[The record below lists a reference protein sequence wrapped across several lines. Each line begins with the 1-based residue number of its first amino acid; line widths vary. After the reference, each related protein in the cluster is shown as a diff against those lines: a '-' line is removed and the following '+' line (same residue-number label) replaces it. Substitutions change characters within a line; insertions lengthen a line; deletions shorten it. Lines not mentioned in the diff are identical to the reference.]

1 MRKQQGLSAIGKS
14 LPRNEEKK
22 MKRMIAWIL
31 VLTLLA
37 SLTACG
43 NKGKEG
49 DRTVSLEQQ
58 KEVLADTVEKTGK
71 LLQSSVAEPA
81 FGSVGGE
88 WLVLGLAR
96 SGLEVSD
103 EYYETYFQ
111 NLSAYTAQQGGV
123 LHAKKYTEYSRV
135 ILAVTAIG
143 QDPADVGGFDML
155 VPLADFEQTVFQ
167 GINGPIFALLALD
180 SGSYGIPENIADST
194 QATRDLYVD
203 YIINAQLESGG
214 WSLMGGEA
222 EIDLTAM
229 ALQALAKY
237 RDRKDA
243 AQAVEKGLAILS
255 ERQNEQGGYQYN
267 AAEQASSESVSQV
280 IVALAELGIPLDDS
294 RFVKNGHTLLDGLL
308 QFRQE
313 DGGFSH
319 LIDGETDLLATEQA
333 FYALVAANRVAQG
346 ESSLYRMK

>member
-1 MRKQQGLSAIGKS
+1 
-14 LPRNEEKK
+14 
-22 MKRMIAWIL
+22 MKRFLSWIL
-31 VLTLLA
+31 ILTLLF
-37 SLTACG
+37 SLAACG
-43 NKGKEG
+43 KKEPEG
-49 DRTVSLEQQ
+49 EQNVSAQQQ
-58 KEVLADTVEKTGK
+58 KEVLADTLVKTGSF
-71 LLQSSVAEPA
+71 LQESVAEPT

-88 WLVLGLAR
+88 WLVMGLAR
-96 SGLEVSD
+96 SGLEIPG

-143 QDPADVGGFDML
+143 RDPTDVGGFNML
-155 VPLADFEQTVFQ
+155 LPLADFEQSVFQ

-180 SGSYGIPENIADST
+180 SGNYEIPENTVGST

-203 YIINAQLESGG
+203 YIINAQLENGG

-222 EIDLTAM
+222 EIDVTAM

-237 RDRKDA
+237 QDRKDVA
-243 AQAVEKGLAILS
+243 EAVEKGLVILS
-255 ERQNEQGGYQYN
+255 ERQNENGGYQYN
-267 AAEQASSESVSQV
+267 ATEQVSCESVAQV
-280 IVALAELGIPLDDS
+280 IVALAELGISLDDP
-294 RFVKNGHTLLDGLL
+294 RFVKNGKTLLEGIL
-308 QFRQE
+308 QFQRS

-319 LIDGETDLLATEQA
+319 LMDGETDLLATEQA
-333 FYALVAANRVAQG
+333 FYAMVAANRVAQG

>member
-1 MRKQQGLSAIGKS
+1 
-14 LPRNEEKK
+14 
-22 MKRMIAWIL
+22 MKRILSWIL
-31 VLTLLA
+31 VLMMLL

-43 NKGKEG
+43 KKKPEGGK
-49 DRTVSLEQQ
+49 TVSVEQQ
-58 KEVLADTVEKTGK
+58 MEILTDTIAKTGAFLK
-71 LLQSSVAEPA
+71 ESVAEPT
-81 FGSVGGE
+81 FGTVGGE
-88 WLVLGLAR
+88 WLILGLAR

-111 NLSAYTAQQGGV
+111 NVSAYTAQQGGV

-143 QDPADVGGFDML
+143 RTPTDVGGFNML

-180 SGSYGIPENIADST
+180 SGNYEIPENAADST
-194 QATRDLYVD
+194 QATRDMYVD
-203 YIINAQLESGG
+203 YIINAQLPNGG

-222 EIDLTAM
+222 EIDVTAM

-237 RDRKDA
+237 QDRKDV
-243 AQAVEKGLAILS
+243 AQAVEKGLAVLS

-267 AAEQASSESVSQV
+267 AAEQASCESVAQV

-308 QFRQE
+308 QFQQK

-333 FYALVAANRVAQG
+333 FYALVAANRIAQG

>member
-1 MRKQQGLSAIGKS
+1 
-14 LPRNEEKK
+14 
-22 MKRMIAWIL
+22 MKRLLSWIL
-31 VLTLLA
+31 VLTMLL

-43 NKGKEG
+43 KKEPEG
-49 DRTVSLEQQ
+49 GQTVSMEQQ
-58 KEVLADTVEKTGK
+58 KEVLTETIAKTGTF
-71 LLQSSVAEPA
+71 LHSSVAEPT
-81 FGSVGGE
+81 FGTVGGE

-96 SGLEVSD
+96 SGLEISD
-103 EYYETYFQ
+103 EYFEAYFQ
-111 NLSAYTAQQGGV
+111 NVSAYTAQQGGV

-143 QDPADVGGFDML
+143 KEPSDVGGFDML

-167 GINGPIFALLALD
+167 GINGPVFALLALD
-180 SGSYGIPENIADST
+180 SGNYEIPENAADST
-194 QATRDLYVD
+194 QATRDMYVD
-203 YIINAQLESGG
+203 YIINAQLENGG

-222 EIDLTAM
+222 EIDVTAM

-237 RDRKDA
+237 QDRKDVA
-243 AQAVEKGLAILS
+243 EAVEKGLAVLS

-267 AAEQASSESVSQV
+267 AAEQASCESVAQV

-294 RFVKNGHTLLDGLL
+294 RFVKNGNTLLDGLL
-308 QFRQE
+308 QFQQA

>member
-1 MRKQQGLSAIGKS
+1 
-14 LPRNEEKK
+14 
-22 MKRMIAWIL
+22 MKRLLSWIL
-31 VLTLLA
+31 VLALLF
-37 SLTACG
+37 SLAACG
-43 NKGKEG
+43 KKEQDG
-49 DRTVSLEQQ
+49 NQTVSIEQQ
-58 KEVLADTVEKTGK
+58 KEVLADTIDKTGEF
-71 LLQSSVAEPA
+71 LHSSVADPT

-88 WLVLGLAR
+88 WLIMGLAR
-96 SGLEVSD
+96 SGLEISD
-103 EYYETYFQ
+103 EYYEIYFQ

-143 QDPADVGGFDML
+143 RDPADVGGFNML
-155 VPLADFEQTVFQ
+155 QPLADFEQTVFQ

-180 SGSYGIPENIADST
+180 SGNYEIPENIADST

-203 YIINAQLESGG
+203 YIINAQLENGG

-222 EIDLTAM
+222 EIDVTAM

-237 RDRKDA
+237 QDRKDVA
-243 AQAVEKGLAILS
+243 EAVEKGLTVLS
-255 ERQNEQGGYQYN
+255 QRQNEKGGYQYN
-267 AAEQASSESVSQV
+267 SAESVSSESVSQV

-294 RFVKNGHTLLDGLL
+294 RFVKNGNTLLDALM
-308 QFRQE
+308 QFQQE

>member
-1 MRKQQGLSAIGKS
+1 
-14 LPRNEEKK
+14 
-22 MKRMIAWIL
+22 MKRYLSWIL
-31 VLTLLA
+31 VLTLLL
-37 SLTACG
+37 SLAACG
-43 NKGKEG
+43 KKEPEG
-49 DRTVSLEQQ
+49 EQTVSAQQQ
-58 KEVLADTVEKTGK
+58 KEVLADTLTKTGNFLK
-71 LLQSSVAEPA
+71 ESVAEPT

-88 WLVLGLAR
+88 WLVMGLAR
-96 SGLEVSD
+96 SGLETSD

-143 QDPADVGGFDML
+143 QDPMDVGGFNML
-155 VPLADFEQTVFQ
+155 LPLADFEQSVFQ

-180 SGSYGIPENIADST
+180 SGNYEIPENTVGST

-203 YIINAQLESGG
+203 YIINAQLENGG

-237 RDRKDA
+237 QDRKDVA
-243 AQAVEKGLAILS
+243 DAVEKGLAILS
-255 ERQNEQGGYQYN
+255 DRQNENGGYQFS
-267 AAEQASSESVSQV
+267 ASEQVSCEFVAQV
-280 IVALAELGIPLDDS
+280 IVALAELGISLDDP
-294 RFVKNGHTLLDGLL
+294 RFVKNGKTLLDGIL
-308 QFRQE
+308 QFQCS

-319 LIDGETDLLATEQA
+319 LMEGETDLLATEQA
-333 FYALVAANRVAQG
+333 FYALVAANRIAQG